1 MELIERLKNDLKN
14 GYCPALNPNETEVVI
29 GIIKERELLRSTR
42 MSLQYTKLYN
52 VGRIEELIDW
62 LDSECPEGT
71 EETFDLSHDFTEKLR
86 HRIENIKSK

>member
-1 MELIERLKNDLKN
+1 M
-14 GYCPALNPNETEVVI
+14 
-29 GIIKERELLRSTR
+29 